1 LGEACDPALEP
12 DECAGFCETTSARCV
27 ETCTLGGYPACGS
40 DDPTFASAECLA
52 PVFQGGTDLG
62 DLGYCFGLC
71 DCTSEC
77 PAGLACVSVASPTIG
92 LSPVRG
98 RQGLCLVEATGDVVL
113 SCE

>member
-1 LGEACDPALEP
+1 MAASVLPALPEHQ
-12 DECAGFCETTSARCV
+12 SH
-27 ETCTLGGYPACGS
+27 GS
-40 DDPTFASAECLA
+40 RRQLHLLVGHVSPSTA
-52 PVFQGGTDLG
+52 QGGTDLG

-71 DCTSEC
+71 DCPSEC
-77 PAGLACVSVASPTIG
+77 PAGLVCVSVASPSIG